1 MTIQL
6 PDPDDERLAQALRDS
21 RGLEDAPE
29 PWVLRAID
37 LFNTQPRR
45 APRAARAGLPRL
57 LAALRFDSLGAS
69 PLAFG
74 RRSTA
79 TEQRQLL
86 YTLEACDVDLR
97 VAAAEGHDDRFVVSG
112 QLLGPD
118 SQGVVFAQAAGAVAG
133 AAADQAHLAS
143 AALNEFG
150 EFRLP
155 PLGVGEWRLTLELAD
170 KTIELPLLVL
180 PPGLVVR

>member
-1 MTIQL
+1 MSPTT
-6 PDPDDERLAQALRDS
+6 PDPDDERLAGALKAS
-21 RGLEDAPE
+21 RVMQDAPE
-29 PWVLRAID
+29 ALVQHAIG
-37 LFNTQPRR
+37 LFQPRVRR
-45 APRAARAGLPRL
+45 APRAGLPRL
-57 LAALRFDSLGAS
+57 LAALRFDSGAAS

-97 VAAAEGHDDRFVVSG
+97 VAAAEGQEGFFVVSG

-118 SQGVVFAQAAGAVAG
+118 SQGVVFAQQETTDPSAGTLHSAV
-133 AAADQAHLAS
+133 
-143 AALNEFG
+143 LNEFG

-155 PLGVGEWRLTLELAD
+155 PLAEGRWCLALEMADHTLELP
-170 KTIELPLLVL
+170 PLQL
-180 PPGLVVR
+180 PPAAPVR

>member
-1 MTIQL
+1 MNTPH
-6 PDPDDERLAQALRDS
+6 PDPDDEGLAQALRAS

-29 PWVLRAID
+29 AWVLRAID
-37 LFNTQPRR
+37 LFQAV
-45 APRAARAGLPRL
+45 APRAPRAGLPRL

-86 YTLEACDVDLR
+86 YTLGDCDVDLR
-97 VAAAEGHDDRFVVSG
+97 VAAAEGRDDRFVVSG

-118 SQGVVFAQAAGAVAG
+118 CQGVVFAQAA
-133 AAADQAHLAS
+133 AAAAGDSAGDAQLAS
-143 AALNEFG
+143 AVLNEFG

-155 PLGVGEWRLTLELAD
+155 PLAAGKWRLTLELAD
-170 KTIELPLLVL
+170 RAIELPPLAL
-180 PPGLVVR
+180 PPDLAAR